1 MNLQNV
7 SQREILNFDQF
18 LGKVH
23 DNKYKPLAPST
34 QSQGGLNKSGLSV
47 IKREPAYDY
56 VGYADAYFKNSSSI
70 NVPGVRLDKKDGKL
84 FNDAV
89 SFGTSSLMSAT
100 ESIQIP
106 STLKRLEDF

>member
-23 DNKYKPLAPST
+23 DNKYKPLAPSN

-47 IKREPAYDY
+47 IKREPAYDH
-56 VGYADAYFKNSSSI
+56 VGYADAYFGNTSKI
-70 NVPGVRLDKKDGKL
+70 NVPGVRVDKKDGKI
-84 FNDAV
+84 FQDATD
-89 SFGTSSLMSAT
+89 FGNSSIIHAT
-100 ESIQIP
+100 ESFQIP
-106 STLKRLEDF
+106 SNLKRLEDF